1 MLFCPFISFILKG
14 DKRQGVPSNRIKRQE
29 EERNRK
35 PVTFVNCSLLTALR
49 ATDSEGEDAEE
60 RGQLQ
65 RASAG
70 GGGGGQKGAARAQR
84 AARDPFFQSFPAYSK
99 VRLQWCI
106 NTTQKSLPLKILH
119 SAVQNRACLDY
130 RMGRKGR

>member
-1 MLFCPFISFILKG
+1 MPFYKLYS
-14 DKRQGVPSNRIKRQE
+14 KRRQKAGAPVPSNRIKRQQ

-49 ATDSEGEDAEE
+49 ATGSEGEDAERSE
-60 RGQLQ
+60 RPNYKEQEH
-65 RASAG
+65 G
-70 GGGGGQKGAARAQR
+70 GGGGGQKAGAAH
-84 AARDPFFQSFPAYSK
+84 DPFSQSLPAYSK

-106 NTTQKSLPLKILH
+106 NTTQKSPPLKILP

-130 RMGRKGR
+130 RMGRMGRQ